1 MAKSLNFNKVKK
13 NYFTVTLADEN
24 ETTLMICTPTKAIMD
39 EFISMKDSLSAENM
53 GENAIDELYELC
65 TKIMNRNK
73 GGIKIARKDLEEMFD
88 FEDIILFI
96 RSYTEFINE
105 LSNSKN

>member
-1 MAKSLNFNKVKK
+1 MAKSLDFNKIKK
-13 NYFTVTLADEN
+13 RYLTVTLADEN

-39 EFISMKDSLSAENM
+39 EFIGMKDSLSAENM
-53 GENAIDELYELC
+53 GDDAIDELYEIC

-73 GGIKIARKDLEEMFD
+73 GGIKIAKKDLEEMFD

-96 RSYTEFINE
+96 RSYTDFISE
-105 LSNSKN
+105 LTNSKN

>member
-13 NYFTVTLADEN
+13 NYFTVTLADEK

-39 EFISMKDSLSAENM
+39 EFISMKDSLNAEDM
-53 GENAIDELYELC
+53 GEDAIDALYELC

-73 GGIKIARKDLEEMFD
+73 GGIKITKAYLEEMFD
-88 FEDIILFI
+88 FMDIIIFI
-96 RSYTEFINE
+96 QAYTEFINE
-105 LSNSKN
+105 LTNSKN